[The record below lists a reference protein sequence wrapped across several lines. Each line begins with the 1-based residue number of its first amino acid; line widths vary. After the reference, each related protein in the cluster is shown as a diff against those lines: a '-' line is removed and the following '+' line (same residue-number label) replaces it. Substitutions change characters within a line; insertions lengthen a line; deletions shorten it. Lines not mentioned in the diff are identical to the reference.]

1 MLHDFKPSD
10 DGLDKAQRK
19 VEIDRLREKLAA
31 QQQSVMAAKLPVVVL
46 VEGWDCAGKG
56 HLINEL
62 ISEMDPRFYRVAVYK
77 RVPENEERYPFL
89 RKFFEPLPENG
100 KFLFMDTGWMEDC
113 VYKYLRRE
121 ITAEEYERRV
131 KLLREN
137 MLTKSVTYNWH
148 DSDTSYMEA
157 VISRGDRRL
166 CRVIETAWRKGEHL
180 SAWEE
185 YFSLDRWLE
194 AFEEC
199 GLDPHFYANRKREKD
214 ELMPWS
220 MISSGVTE
228 QYLWREHERCYQSV
242 TTPDCRTHCNG
253 CGANL
258 LLGRPCDG

>member
-1 MLHDFKPSD
+1 MGAAGRVFGNGYQSQLFHVFFVYALRFEVCHQ
-10 DGLDKAQRK
+10 GIVVGGKAQA
-19 VEIDRLREKLAA
+19 E
-31 QQQSVMAAKLPVVVL
+31 
-46 VEGWDCAGKG
+46 
-56 HLINEL
+56 
-62 ISEMDPRFYRVAVYK
+62 
-77 RVPENEERYPFL
+77 
-89 RKFFEPLPENG
+89 FFEG
-100 KFLFMDTGWMEDC
+100 FGRKAALFCEVFQPGSAVRHTQFAFKKGAGGFHNFIEGFALVFFIFVFGRKLRNLQTG
-113 VYKYLRRE
+113 
-121 ITAEEYERRV
+121 
-131 KLLREN
+131 LLREN

-157 VISRGDRRL
+157 VISRGDRRR

-185 YFSLDRWLE
+185 YFSLDRWRE

-214 ELMPWS
+214 ELLPWA

-242 TTPDCRTHCNG
+242 TTPDCRPHCNG

-258 LLGRPCDG
+258 LLGWPCDV